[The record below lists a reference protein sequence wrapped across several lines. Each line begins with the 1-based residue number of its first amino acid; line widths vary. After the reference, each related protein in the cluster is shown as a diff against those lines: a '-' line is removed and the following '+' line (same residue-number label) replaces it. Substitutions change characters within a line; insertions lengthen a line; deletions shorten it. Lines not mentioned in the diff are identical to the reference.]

1 MCLKHG
7 QGTDMFNNGDSYT
20 GEYVDGK
27 PHGKGEYTWSSG
39 QNYVGDFFKGKK
51 HGKGKWKSN
60 KNANNNNIY
69 DGEY

>member
-1 MCLKHG
+1 
-7 QGTDMFNNGDSYT
+7 MFNNGDSYT

-60 KNANNNNIY
+60 KNANNSNIY